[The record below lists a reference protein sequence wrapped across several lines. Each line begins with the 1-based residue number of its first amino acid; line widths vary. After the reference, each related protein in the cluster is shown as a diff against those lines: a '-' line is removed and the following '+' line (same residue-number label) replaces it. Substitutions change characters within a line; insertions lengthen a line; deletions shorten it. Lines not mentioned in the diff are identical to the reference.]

1 MREKIIN
8 SLKKAFQ
15 SARVARISPIG
26 IIATRFL
33 VSIMITPIVL
43 LSITY
48 LLSFLQG
55 YVSEEHGRLITVGS
69 GIVDHVFTPPRACRL
84 FRVFGVVHR
93 PKQERNPGQIGRT
106 TAAASAE
113 QRKRG
118 GKTMN
123 AERTR
128 TKMMSKVVYGI
139 SVLSILT
146 IVIGILMMV
155 WQDETLI
162 LPIRL
167 ILSGGTMLVVG
178 LLILLA
184 YFIAEIEGS

>member
-1 MREKIIN
+1 
-8 SLKKAFQ
+8 
-15 SARVARISPIG
+15 
-26 IIATRFL
+26 
-33 VSIMITPIVL
+33 
-43 LSITY
+43 
-48 LLSFLQG
+48 
-55 YVSEEHGRLITVGS
+55 
-69 GIVDHVFTPPRACRL
+69 
-84 FRVFGVVHR
+84 
-93 PKQERNPGQIGRT
+93 
-106 TAAASAE
+106 
-113 QRKRG
+113 
-118 GKTMN
+118 MN

-178 LLILLA
+178 LLICSLTL
-184 YFIAEIEGS
+184 SLK

>member
-1 MREKIIN
+1 
-8 SLKKAFQ
+8 
-15 SARVARISPIG
+15 
-26 IIATRFL
+26 
-33 VSIMITPIVL
+33 
-43 LSITY
+43 
-48 LLSFLQG
+48 
-55 YVSEEHGRLITVGS
+55 
-69 GIVDHVFTPPRACRL
+69 
-84 FRVFGVVHR
+84 
-93 PKQERNPGQIGRT
+93 
-106 TAAASAE
+106 
-113 QRKRG
+113 
-118 GKTMN
+118 MN

-167 ILSGGTMLVVG
+167 ILSGGTLLVVG

>member
-1 MREKIIN
+1 
-8 SLKKAFQ
+8 
-15 SARVARISPIG
+15 
-26 IIATRFL
+26 
-33 VSIMITPIVL
+33 
-43 LSITY
+43 
-48 LLSFLQG
+48 
-55 YVSEEHGRLITVGS
+55 
-69 GIVDHVFTPPRACRL
+69 
-84 FRVFGVVHR
+84 
-93 PKQERNPGQIGRT
+93 
-106 TAAASAE
+106 
-113 QRKRG
+113 
-118 GKTMN
+118 MN

-184 YFIAEIEGS
+184 YFIAEIEGN

>member
-1 MREKIIN
+1 
-8 SLKKAFQ
+8 
-15 SARVARISPIG
+15 
-26 IIATRFL
+26 
-33 VSIMITPIVL
+33 
-43 LSITY
+43 
-48 LLSFLQG
+48 
-55 YVSEEHGRLITVGS
+55 
-69 GIVDHVFTPPRACRL
+69 
-84 FRVFGVVHR
+84 
-93 PKQERNPGQIGRT
+93 
-106 TAAASAE
+106 
-113 QRKRG
+113 
-118 GKTMN
+118 MN

-178 LLILLA
+178 LLIFLA
-184 YFIAEIEGS
+184 YFLAEIEGS

>member
-1 MREKIIN
+1 
-8 SLKKAFQ
+8 
-15 SARVARISPIG
+15 
-26 IIATRFL
+26 
-33 VSIMITPIVL
+33 
-43 LSITY
+43 
-48 LLSFLQG
+48 
-55 YVSEEHGRLITVGS
+55 
-69 GIVDHVFTPPRACRL
+69 
-84 FRVFGVVHR
+84 
-93 PKQERNPGQIGRT
+93 
-106 TAAASAE
+106 
-113 QRKRG
+113 
-118 GKTMN
+118 
-123 AERTR
+123 
-128 TKMMSKVVYGI
+128 MMSKVVYGI

>member
-1 MREKIIN
+1 
-8 SLKKAFQ
+8 
-15 SARVARISPIG
+15 
-26 IIATRFL
+26 
-33 VSIMITPIVL
+33 
-43 LSITY
+43 
-48 LLSFLQG
+48 
-55 YVSEEHGRLITVGS
+55 
-69 GIVDHVFTPPRACRL
+69 
-84 FRVFGVVHR
+84 
-93 PKQERNPGQIGRT
+93 
-106 TAAASAE
+106 
-113 QRKRG
+113 
-118 GKTMN
+118 MN

-128 TKMMSKVVYGI
+128 TKMMSKVVYGN

-146 IVIGILMMV
+146 IVIGMLMMV